1 MKLSIP
7 EPLKAEHEELH
18 AELSSA
24 IDAGGRVGEAAKE
37 VAKRLH
43 PHFVREEEFA
53 LPPLGLLAALAK
65 GAVGPETAGVLAL
78 TDKLEAEL
86 PGMLAEHQ
94 EIVTALDEL
103 IVAATDERKPEHAR
117 FAEKLILHAQTEEQV
132 LYPAALLVG
141 HYVRLKLGR

>member
-7 EPLKAEHEELH
+7 EPLKAEHAELH

-65 GAVGPETAGVLAL
+65 GAVGPEMVGVLAL

-103 IVAATDERKPEHAR
+103 VVAATDERKPEHAR
-117 FAEKLILHAQTEEQV
+117 FAEKLILHARTEEQV

-141 HYVRLKLGR
+141 HYVRLKLRQ

>member
-1 MKLSIP
+1 MNEGDRREAKMKPSIP
-7 EPLKAEHEELH
+7 DPLKAEHAELH

-43 PHFVREEEFA
+43 SHFVREEEFA
-53 LPPLGLLAALAK
+53 LPPLGLLEALAN
-65 GAVGPETAGVLAL
+65 GDVVPEMADVLAL

-86 PGMLAEHQ
+86 PSMLAEHQ

-103 IVAATDERKPEHAR
+103 VVAR
-117 FAEKLILHAQTEEQV
+117 QTRGSRNKRV
-132 LYPAALLVG
+132 SL
-141 HYVRLKLGR
+141 RN